1 MSTARLL
8 GSLLVERGLLSPEA
22 LGGALARQSGF
33 GRRLGEVLVEM
44 GLLGEQA
51 LRWALAEQM
60 DIALVHPDPA
70 ALDPEALA
78 LLPAPVCRRY
88 GVLPLYLCEEQ
99 PGGPKLLTLAAADP
113 ANRLALDDVAARTG
127 RGLRVVAALREE
139 IEAALDAIHGP
150 APREDVGLRASA
162 LPAGKLSEILEDP
175 TGSALLRGLLEPV
188 AARGE
193 GGFHVRARA
202 GETRVEDLEGRPL
215 FVGGDAWHG
224 ILLDRLRRL
233 AGLEPGPARGLLER
247 GRFAFAP
254 GAGATALFRLS
265 ILSGLEG
272 AEAQVKLLR
281 PENRRRSLAELGF
294 TQAQAEAVR
303 EALGRPGLLWV
314 TSAGEEGLG
323 STLFALLREIPGTGR
338 TVTLEEEVGYLS
350 AEFLQLDAA
359 HLGPGGR
366 LKVLRELKHLDFE
379 RVVVDRAVPSLLPS
393 LLSLALRRRWVLA
406 ATPGVVPGEGLR
418 ALAARAPDAPFSAL
432 RLLVHQRL
440 VPRLCPRCRVACRP
454 DRGEWARWAGQ
465 TPLPE
470 QVWEEGSGC
479 EGCGGR
485 GTTGSRAFFEVLA
498 VGAAEREALYAQG
511 RSDDGVERLWG
522 GAHAALRNQLAAAAA
537 EGEVAF
543 SELRDGP

>member
-1 MSTARLL
+1 L

-22 LGGALARQSGF
+22 LGGALARQSGS

-44 GLLGEQA
+44 GLLGEEA

-60 DIALVHPDPA
+60 DIPLVHPDPA

-78 LLPAPVCRRY
+78 LLPASVCRRY
-88 GVLPLYLCEEQ
+88 GVLPLYLSEEQ

-113 ANRLALDDVAARTG
+113 ANRLALDDVAARAG
-127 RGLRVVAALREE
+127 RNLRVVAALREE

-150 APREDVGLRASA
+150 APREDVGVRSSA
-162 LPAGKLSEILEDP
+162 LPAESLPTIREDP
-175 TGSALLRGLLEPV
+175 TGNALLRGLLEPV

-193 GGFHVRARA
+193 GGFHVSARA

-233 AGLEPGPARGLLER
+233 AGLAPAPAGSVLER
-247 GRFAFAP
+247 GRVAFAP
-254 GAGATALFRLS
+254 GGGPVSLFRLS

-281 PENRRRSLAELGF
+281 PESRRRSLAELGF
-294 TQAQAEAVR
+294 TEAQVRAVGEAI
-303 EALGRPGLLWV
+303 ERPGLLWV
-314 TSAGEEGLG
+314 TSAGEEGLA

-350 AEFLQLDAA
+350 PEFLQLDAA
-359 HLGPGGR
+359 HLGAQGTAE
-366 LKVLRELKHLDFE
+366 VLRELKHLDFD
-379 RVVVDRAVPSLLPS
+379 RVVVDRAASSLLPS
-393 LLSLALRRRWVLA
+393 LLSLALRKRWVLA
-406 ATPGVVPGEGLR
+406 ATPGVVLGEGVR
-418 ALAARAPDAPFSAL
+418 ELAARAPDAPLSAL

-440 VPRLCPRCRVACRP
+440 VPRLCPGCRVACRP
-454 DRGEWARWAGQ
+454 DRGEWTRWAGE
-465 TPLPE
+465 TPLPD

-479 EGCGGR
+479 EACRGK
-485 GTTGSRAFFEVLA
+485 GTTGSRAFFAVLP
-498 VGAAEREALYAQG
+498 VGPAEREALYAQG
-511 RSDDGVERLWG
+511 GGEDAAERLWG
-522 GAHAALRNQLAAAAA
+522 GARAALRLQLAAAAA
-537 EGEVAF
+537 EGTIAF
-543 SELRDGP
+543 SELGEGA

>member
-1 MSTARLL
+1 MSSGRLL

-22 LGGALARQSGF
+22 LGGALARQSGS

-44 GLLGEQA
+44 GLLGEEA

-88 GVLPLYLCEEQ
+88 GVLPLYLSEEQ

-139 IEAALDAIHGP
+139 IEAALDAVHGP
-150 APREDVGLRASA
+150 APREDVGLRSSA
-162 LPAGKLSEILEDP
+162 LPAENLPEILEDP
-175 TGSALLRGLLEPV
+175 TGNALLRGLLEPI

-193 GGFHVRARA
+193 GGVHLRARA

-233 AGLEPGPARGLLER
+233 AGLDAAPARGLLER
-247 GRFAFAP
+247 GRVSFAP
-254 GAGATALFRLS
+254 GAGPISLFRLS

-281 PENRRRSLAELGF
+281 PESRRRSLVELGF
-294 TQAQAEAVR
+294 TEAQVGAVR
-303 EALGRPGLLWV
+303 EAIGRPGLLWV
-314 TSAGEEGLG
+314 TSAGEEGLA
-323 STLFALLREIPGTGR
+323 STLFALLREIPGGGR
-338 TVTLEEEVGYLS
+338 TVTLEEEVGYVS
-350 AEFLQLDAA
+350 PEFLQLDAA
-359 HLGPGGR
+359 HLGAGGTAE
-366 LKVLRELKHLDFE
+366 VLRELKHLDFD
-379 RVVVDRAVPSLLPS
+379 RVVVDRAVPSLLPP
-393 LLSLALRRRWVLA
+393 LLFLALRKRWVLA

-418 ALAARAPDAPFSAL
+418 ELAARAPDAPLSAL

-440 VPRLCPRCRVACRP
+440 VPQLCPRCRVACRP
-454 DRGEWARWAGQ
+454 DCGEWARLVGE

-479 EGCGGR
+479 EACGGR
-485 GTTGSRAFFEVLA
+485 GTTGVRAFFEVLS

-511 RSDDGVERLWG
+511 RGGDAAERLWG
-522 GAHAALRNQLAAAAA
+522 GAQAALRTQLAAAAA
-537 EGEVAF
+537 EGAVAF
-543 SELRDGP
+543 SELWDGA